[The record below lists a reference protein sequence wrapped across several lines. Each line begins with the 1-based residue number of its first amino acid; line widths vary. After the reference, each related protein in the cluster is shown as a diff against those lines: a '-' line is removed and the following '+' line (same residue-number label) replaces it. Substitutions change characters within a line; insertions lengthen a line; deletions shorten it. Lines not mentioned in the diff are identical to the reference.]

1 MRAYNELL
9 ERERNELAYEALKVL
24 ARKFPDREDIW
35 FGPQEVANQIRDQHE
50 MYPVYPNY
58 VRDALDFL
66 FDAGKIS
73 AISVYRTKRG
83 EKDRVDAFLRFYR
96 SLPGDFV

>member
-1 MRAYNELL
+1 MKTYNELL
-9 ERERNELAYEALKVL
+9 ERERNELAYEALNVL

-35 FGPQEVANQIRDQHE
+35 FGPQEVANQIGEQRKL
-50 MYPVYPNY
+50 YPVYPNY
-58 VRDALDFL
+58 VRTALDFL

-83 EKDRVDAFLRFYR
+83 EKDREDAFLRFYR
-96 SLPGDFV
+96 PLLGDL